1 MPNLPQIKVEISP
14 DLDAK
19 AFINFL
25 WHPFLKQ
32 NRQMII
38 KIYPEI
44 EGMIGSNSAKED
56 IKKFVLSLHQQK
68 KEQLENIKDSQEKI
82 ITEKGQD
89 AFQRLGEIMNY
100 AWENPFIYTAYL
112 SLLPFSPFK
121 EDHFLYS
128 VLGQLND
135 DTSKNKSV
143 LVVAVHEIS
152 HVIFLNLLKKLRIQ
166 SSEGTKHLFKEAL
179 TAAILRDVKLS
190 AFLNYKHAD
199 VNPEIRELY
208 VKRGDR
214 VLRATDYLFGL
225 LIENVDLNKNFLEQV
240 KELLEEFKKSDKSF
254 GEKMDFWNK
263 HGKSI
268 FKDGGLLKKYQEPIP
283 LN

>member
-44 EGMIGSNSAKED
+44 EGMISSDSAKED
-56 IKKFVLSLHQQK
+56 VKKFVLNLHQQK
-68 KEQLENIKDSQEKI
+68 KEQLEKIRNEQEKI
-82 ITEKGQD
+82 IMERGQD
-89 AFQRLGEIMNY
+89 AFQRLGEIMDY
-100 AWENPFIYTAYL
+100 AWENPFIYTGYL

-128 VLGQLND
+128 ALSQIHNAI
-135 DTSKNKSV
+135 SQNKSV

-152 HVIFLNLLKKLRIQ
+152 HVIFLNLLQKLRIRL
-166 SSEGTKHLFKEAL
+166 SKGTKHLFKEAL
-179 TAAILRDVKLS
+179 TAAILQDTKLS
-190 AFLNYKHAD
+190 TILTYEHVD

-208 VKRGDR
+208 IKKGDC
-214 VLRATDYLFGL
+214 VLKATDYLFGL
-225 LIENVDLNKNFLEQV
+225 LIENVDLNKNFLEQM
-240 KELLEEFKKSDKSF
+240 KELLGEFKKSDKSF

-268 FKDGGLLKKYQEPIP
+268 FKDEGLLKQYQEPTP